1 MKRLLPLLLLLLST
15 SLYGQI
21 TIEKKTIVEGVVDPV
36 FVEGKLVLPADTKL
50 VIKDAIKVA
59 VDTTYKFSDIL
70 ITKDGVKVDTTS
82 AELILTEPG
91 TYKIS
96 IVLFDPDKGIK
107 RGEETIVVGGTPT
120 PGPTPTPTPGPTPT
134 PSDEKIDNLSVLVI
148 YESND
153 LPRYTISQRSVIQST
168 DLQLYMNKTLPRDT
182 NNQPL
187 WRVLDKDVTFPAT
200 CDTTFCKWMGTLDK
214 SKLPMLV
221 LGNKDKIVY
230 QGPLPE
236 DTQLASATEQVK
248 VLITKH
254 KK

>member
-50 VIKDAIKVA
+50 VVKDAIKVA
-59 VDTTYKFSDIL
+59 VDSTYKFSDIL
-70 ITKDGVKVDTTS
+70 ITKDGVKLETTNP
-82 AELILTEPG
+82 ELYFTDPG
-91 TYKIS
+91 KYEINV
-96 IVLFDPDKGIK
+96 VLFDPDKGIK
-107 RGEETIVVGGTPT
+107 RGQETIVLGGTPT
-120 PGPTPTPTPGPTPT
+120 PGPTPPPGPGPT
-134 PSDEKIDNLSVLVI
+134 PSDEKVDNLSVLII
-148 YESND
+148 YESAD
-153 LPRYTISQRSVIQST
+153 LPKYTISQRSVIQSS
-168 DLQLYMNKTLPRDT
+168 DLQTYMNKTLPRDT

-187 WRVLDKDVTFPAT
+187 WRILDKDVTFPVT

-214 SKLPMLV
+214 TKLPMLV
-221 LGNKDKIVY
+221 LGNKDKIVF

-236 DTQLASATEQVK
+236 DTELVK
-248 VLITKH
+248 ALIAKH

>member
-1 MKRLLPLLLLLLST
+1 MKRLLPILFLLLAST
-15 SLYGQI
+15 LHGQI
-21 TIEKKTIVEGVVDPV
+21 TIEKKLVVEGVKDPV
-36 FVEGKLVLPADTKL
+36 FIGSNLLLPADSKL
-50 VIKDAIKVA
+50 VVKDAIKVST
-59 VDTTYKFSDIL
+59 DTTFKFSDIL
-70 ITKDGVKVDTTS
+70 ITKDGVKVDTSS
-82 AELILTEPG
+82 AELVLTEPG

-96 IVLFDPDKGIK
+96 IVLFDPEKGIK
-107 RGEETIVVGGTPT
+107 RGEETIVLGGTPT
-120 PGPTPTPTPGPTPT
+120 PGPTPTPTPTPT
-134 PSDEKIDNLSVLVI
+134 PSDEKVDNLSVLVI

-153 LPRYTISQRSVIQST
+153 LGRYTISHRSVIQST
-168 DLQLYMNKTLPRDT
+168 DLQTYMNKTLPRDT

-221 LGNKDKIVY
+221 LGNKDKIVF

-236 DTQLASATEQVK
+236 DVEVVK
-248 VLITKH
+248 ALIAKH

>member
-1 MKRLLPLLLLLLST
+1 MRGQYMKRLLPLLLLLLST

-50 VIKDAIKVA
+50 VVKDAIKVA
-59 VDTTYKFSDIL
+59 VDTSYKFSDIL
-70 ITKDGVKVDTTS
+70 ITKDGVKLEATS
-82 AELILTEPG
+82 PELYFTDPG
-91 TYKIS
+91 KYEINV
-96 IVLFDPDKGIK
+96 VLFDPDKGIK
-107 RGEETIVVGGTPT
+107 RGQETIVLGVPKPGPT
-120 PGPTPTPTPGPTPT
+120 PGPNPPPDPT
-134 PSDEKIDNLSVLVI
+134 PSDEKVDNLSVLVI

-168 DLQLYMNKTLPRDT
+168 DLQTYMNRTLPRDT

-221 LGNKDKIVY
+221 LGNKDKIVF

-236 DTQLASATEQVK
+236 DTELVK
-248 VLITKH
+248 ALIAKH

>member
-1 MKRLLPLLLLLLST
+1 MKRLLPLLFLLLAST
-15 SLYGQI
+15 LHGQI
-21 TIEKKTIVEGVVDPV
+21 TIEKKLVVEGVKDPV
-36 FVEGKLVLPADTKL
+36 FVGSNLLLPADSKL
-50 VIKDAIKVA
+50 VVKDAIKVST
-59 VDTTYKFSDIL
+59 DTTYKFSDIL
-70 ITKDGVKVDTTS
+70 ITKDGVKVDTNS

-96 IVLFDPDKGIK
+96 IVLFDPEKGIK
-107 RGEETIVVGGTPT
+107 RGEEVITLGGTPT
-120 PGPTPTPTPGPTPT
+120 PGPTPTPTPTPT
-134 PSDEKIDNLSVLVI
+134 PSDEKVDNLSVLVI
-148 YESND
+148 YESAD
-153 LPRYTISQRSVIQST
+153 LGKYTTSQRSVIQST
-168 DLQLYMNKTLPRDT
+168 DLQTYMNKTLPRDT

-221 LGNKDKIVY
+221 LGNKDKIVF

-236 DTQLASATEQVK
+236 DVEVVK
-248 VLITKH
+248 TLIAKH

>member
-1 MKRLLPLLLLLLST
+1 MKRLLPILLLLLSST
-15 SLYGQI
+15 LYGQI
-21 TIEKKTIVEGVVDPV
+21 AIEKKTIVEGVVDPV
-36 FVEGKLVLPADTKL
+36 FVEGKLVLPADAKL
-50 VIKDAIKVA
+50 VVKDAIKVSIDA
-59 VDTTYKFSDIL
+59 TYKFSDIL

-96 IVLFDPDKGIK
+96 IVLFDPEKGIK

-120 PGPTPTPTPGPTPT
+120 PGPTPPPGPGPTPT
-134 PSDEKIDNLSVLVI
+134 PSDEKVDNLSVLVI

-153 LPRYTISQRSVIQST
+153 LPRYSISQRSVIQSS
-168 DLQLYMNKTLPRDT
+168 DLQTYMNKTLPRDT

-187 WRVLDKDVTFPAT
+187 WRILDKDVTFPT
-200 CDTTFCKWMGTLDK
+200 GCDTIFCKWMGTLDK

-221 LGNKDKIVY
+221 LGNKDKIVF

-236 DTQLASATEQVK
+236 DVEVVK
-248 VLITKH
+248 TLIAKH